1 MLVLN
6 MFPKSKEL
14 FDIGCEGVEGR
25 FENDSDGERDDE
37 REEVEAAPLGNVG
50 ADAAMLGAKALLDE
64 AVLKRSMLNMSS
76 TSRP

>member
-1 MLVLN
+1 

-37 REEVEAAPLGNVG
+37 RDEVEAAPLGNVG

>member
-1 MLVLN
+1 

>member
-1 MLVLN
+1 MLN

>member
-1 MLVLN
+1 

-14 FDIGCEGVEGR
+14 VAIGCEGVGGR
-25 FENDSDGERDDE
+25 FANDSDGERDDE

-64 AVLKRSMLNMSS
+64 AVLKRSMLKMSS
-76 TSRP
+76 TLRP